1 MTRGEA
7 GLRHHDPIPADPVR
21 VVVLGGSGFIGQVLQ
36 TALERAGIPT
46 LAPPR
51 VGLDL
56 AADEAGQRLA
66 GLLAPTDSVVLLAAL
81 APDRGRGLAPFRA
94 NLAIGTALCV
104 ALEQVQVA
112 HVVYFSSDAVYP
124 VEPARITE
132 DSCAQPHDL
141 YGMMHLAREVM
152 VKASSRAPVAVLR
165 PTLIY
170 GAGDTHNSYGPNRL
184 RRAAHREGRITLFG
198 EGEERRDHLLVDDLA
213 ALTLLVLRHKS
224 SGTLNLATGR
234 SISYADLARKIAAL
248 FDGPIEIVRTPR
260 QTPITHRHFV
270 VTALHRAFPTF
281 RFTPLDDGLAKVH
294 REMREQQ

>member
-1 MTRGEA
+1 V
-7 GLRHHDPIPADPVR
+7 DPAR
-21 VVVLGGSGFIGQVLQ
+21 VVVLGGRGFIGQALL
-36 TALERAGIPT
+36 TALECAGIPT

-51 VGLDL
+51 TELDL
-56 AADEAGQRLA
+56 AADEAGHRLA
-66 GLLAPTDSVVLLAAL
+66 GLLKPTDAIVLLAAL
-81 APDRGRGLAPFRA
+81 TPDRGRGLAPFLT
-94 NLAIGTALCV
+94 NLAIGAALCV
-104 ALEQVQVA
+104 ALEEVQVA

-124 VEPARITE
+124 AEPALIAE
-132 DSCAQPHDL
+132 ESCAQPHDL

-152 VKASSRAPVAVLR
+152 VKAASRAPVAVLR

-213 ALTLLVLRHKS
+213 ALTLLVLRHGS

-234 SISYADLARKIAAL
+234 SISYAELARKIVAQ
-248 FDGPIEIVRTPR
+248 FDRPIEIVGTPR
-260 QTPITHRHFV
+260 QTPVTHRHFV

-294 REMREQQ
+294 REMREQE